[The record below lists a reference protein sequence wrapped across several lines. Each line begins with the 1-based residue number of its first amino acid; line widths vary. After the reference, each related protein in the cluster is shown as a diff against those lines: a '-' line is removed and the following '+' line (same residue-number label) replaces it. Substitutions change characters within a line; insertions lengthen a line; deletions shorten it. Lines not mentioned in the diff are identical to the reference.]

1 MGGSRGRGSGTRLDG
16 VVEGIRL
23 SSEPHEGADDGP
35 SRDDRIAVSLV
46 AVSLLATPSAAQVT
60 IGFQGLVPGGSVPS
74 YSESG
79 YTVTPNVG
87 NIYAADEG
95 GGNTVMFPSMAGA
108 VFTLVRDDGLPFDLF
123 NVDLGEINGSVG
135 TQTVQFVGY
144 LYLGGAVNQTFVTDG
159 VYGRRPLP

>member
-1 MGGSRGRGSGTRLDG
+1 M
-16 VVEGIRL
+16 
-23 SSEPHEGADDGP
+23 
-35 SRDDRIAVSLV
+35 DRAGMISITVSLV

-135 TQTVQFVGY
+135 PQTVQFVGY

-159 VYGRRPLP
+159 VYGRQTFALSELPRSGSGHVHGLDAGLRQLRR